1 MQQRNEKQSHP
12 YLKPGAAALVTA
24 AALLAV
30 LSAGHSAAPPADP
43 ALLAPMQSAVSA
55 YNLRGSGE
63 LFATPP
69 GSLQSGLV
77 AGAPSLVSVKGDEA
91 YLVVPAVLHYRQDT
105 DLVSQQGQ
113 WLLVEKRQEGRW
125 QIADQSWSV
134 TAASRHPL
142 FGAGRY
148 F

>member
-1 MQQRNEKQSHP
+1 MQQRNPQQNLP
-12 YLKPGAAALVTA
+12 YLKSGAAALATA
-24 AALLAV
+24 AALFAV
-30 LSAGHSAAPPADP
+30 LSAGHSAAAPADP
-43 ALLAPMQSAVSA
+43 ALLAPVKGAVSA
-55 YNLRGSGE
+55 YNLGE
-63 LFATPP
+63 EAGVFTTPP
-69 GSLQSGLV
+69 ASVRSELKT
-77 AGAPSLVSVKGDEA
+77 GAPSLVSVKGDAA
-91 YLVVPAVLHYRQDT
+91 YLVIPAVLHYRQDT

-113 WLLVEKRQEGRW
+113 WLVVEKRQDGRW

>member
-1 MQQRNEKQSHP
+1 MQQRNEKQSIP

-24 AALLAV
+24 AALFAV
-30 LSAGHSAAPPADP
+30 LSVGHSAAAPADP
-43 ALLAPMQSAVSA
+43 ALLAPVRTAVSA
-55 YNLRGSGE
+55 YNLGGDAGV
-63 LFATPP
+63 FTTPP
-69 GSLQSGLV
+69 ASVQSELKT
-77 AGAPSLVSVKGDEA
+77 GAPSLVSVKGDEA
-91 YLVVPAVLHYRQDT
+91 YLVIPAVLHYRKDT

-113 WLLVEKRQEGRW
+113 WLVVEKRQEGRW

>member
-1 MQQRNEKQSHP
+1 MQQRNEQQSHP
-12 YLKPGAAALVTA
+12 YLKSGAAALVTA

-30 LSAGHSAAPPADP
+30 LNAGHSAAPPADP
-43 ALLAPMQSAVSA
+43 ALLAPVQSAVSA
-55 YNLRGSGE
+55 YNLRGNGE
-63 LFATPP
+63 LFTTPP
-69 GSLQSGLV
+69 GSLQSGLQT
-77 AGAPSLVSVKGDEA
+77 GAPSLVSVKGDEA

-113 WLLVEKRQEGRW
+113 WLVVEKRQEGRW
-125 QIADQSWSV
+125 QIADQSWAV